1 MKHSVTFCKLPT
13 HTLPAL
19 ISFTALFLLIIKGH
33 CILQTRP
40 NRHLSNEKWH
50 QCWLNLFHCLLIYW
64 QTFPISGFMYVE
76 VGLPNLPE
84 HQKCKQKLN
93 AQFSSS
99 FAHAQWT
106 YITLVLVQAEIY
118 FSWASSL
125 QTFLLL
131 WKQRY
136 MKKGNHESSAA
147 SGA

>member
-76 VGLPNLPE
+76 FGLPNLPE

-93 AQFSSS
+93 AQFQVLLHMRSKRTSHWFS
-99 FAHAQWT
+99 FRQKSTFLGLA
-106 YITLVLVQAEIY
+106 
-118 FSWASSL
+118 ASSL
-125 QTFLLL
+125 ICIVWVFWGSGT
-131 WKQRY
+131 KE
-136 MKKGNHESSAA
+136 GIHESSTA
-147 SGA
+147 